1 MNADQLEQIKKMTIA
16 ALLADDLLM
25 GVLVLKGGNALG
37 IVYDITNR
45 GSLDIDF
52 SMEKD
57 FSPDEKRRI
66 KNQVSYLLNDEFNRA
81 GFQVIDVDFF
91 DRPEQIDE
99 RVKDFWGGYKIV
111 FKIVPID
118 VYLANKDNVN
128 YLRMHSVSLT
138 ENDKKIYSVDISKY
152 EYIGKARPKEIDGT
166 VTSVY
171 SPEMLALEKLRA
183 ICQQDPSYKDIVFT
197 MSQRPRPRDFY
208 DIYNLTESFSLDYT
222 TKENKELLIHIF
234 EAKKVP
240 LPFICRIPEF
250 YEFHFGDWE
259 SVLQTIDQHEKPME
273 FRFYFEFVIKTF
285 SFTCA

>member
-1 MNADQLEQIKKMTIA
+1 
-16 ALLADDLLM
+16 
-25 GVLVLKGGNALG
+25 
-37 IVYDITNR
+37 
-45 GSLDIDF
+45 
-52 SMEKD
+52 
-57 FSPDEKRRI
+57 
-66 KNQVSYLLNDEFNRA
+66 
-81 GFQVIDVDFF
+81 
-91 DRPEQIDE
+91 
-99 RVKDFWGGYKIV
+99 
-111 FKIVPID
+111 
-118 VYLANKDNVN
+118 
-128 YLRMHSVSLT
+128 MHSVSLT